1 VVRRILVID
10 DLANRKHDCDLL
22 LDQNFYCD
30 GEYRYDGLLPSNCQT
45 FLGPAYVML
54 RDEFYE
60 LKKHV
65 RHRDGRIRHVM
76 CFYGASDPT
85 AETLKAMM
93 ALQAPGMEAVTVD
106 VVVGEA
112 NPQRER
118 IAELCEKL
126 RGFSFHCQ
134 TSRMAE
140 LCARADLALG
150 AGGSANWERAF
161 LGLPSLVT
169 ITADNQAE
177 TTRAMASAGGVWLLG
192 GAGCV
197 TDASIMAALR
207 EAMASPARLQSLS
220 RAALSIMDSGELYG
234 PQALIKAMLD

>member
-1 VVRRILVID
+1 
-10 DLANRKHDCDLL
+10 
-22 LDQNFYCD
+22 
-30 GEYRYDGLLPSNCQT
+30 
-45 FLGPAYVML
+45 
-54 RDEFYE
+54 
-60 LKKHV
+60 
-65 RHRDGRIRHVM
+65 
-76 CFYGASDPT
+76 
-85 AETLKAMM
+85 
-93 ALQAPGMEAVTVD
+93 
-106 VVVGEA
+106 VGEA